1 MSKSIDLPDCYNYK
15 PPITITPSAPT
26 PNHSLY
32 LSNLDD
38 LMYQRLYFS
47 EIYIFKKSVKVD
59 ILKSSLSRVLVDY
72 YPVAGRLRT
81 SSEDE
86 NKLVVDCNG
95 EGVLFAE
102 ASMDITAE
110 ELLIP
115 CMTQHKSLKKLKCKG
130 NTKKMLDNPL
140 LLIQVTNLRCGGM
153 ILFISLNH
161 VLLDGTGISQFL
173 NDWAHLTINPNS
185 NLTIKPYHNREM
197 LNIREPPQIKFPHPV
212 YIKEP
217 EHTNYERNYLMWF
230 INQKIVHTSI
240 TFGANE
246 ILRLRKQCT
255 TSSFKYV
262 TDFEVI
268 VAHTWR
274 SMTKSLNMS
283 PTRVVNICFT
293 ANIRKKLKL
302 PKGFYGNAFVL
313 VSAEST
319 VKDLVNSN
327 NLDHCI
333 KCVQQAKSYL
343 DDEEYIRSSIDL
355 LKDKTLIVDEA
366 INVFVSQLN
375 KLGIQDLDFGEGKP
389 FHVDTLDND
398 FAAFLLPVI
407 GDPNAVRVII
417 PISKNSVDKYH
428 HYMTE
433 IESWEQDE

>member
-1 MSKSIDLPDCYNYK
+1 MSKSIDFPDCYNYK

-47 EIYIFKKSVKVD
+47 EIYIFKKSVKAD

-153 ILFISLNH
+153 MLFISFNH

-173 NDWAHLTINPNS
+173 NDWAHLTKNPNS

-197 LNIREPPQIKFPHPV
+197 LKIREPPQIKVPHPV
-212 YIKEP
+212 YIKKP
-217 EHTNYERNYLMWF
+217 EHTNPERNYFMWF
-230 INQKIVHTSI
+230 ITQTIVHTSI

-255 TSSFKYV
+255 TSLFKYV

-268 VAHTWR
+268 LAHTWR

-302 PKGFYGNAFVL
+302 PKGFYGNAFII

-327 NLDHCI
+327 NLDYCI

-355 LKDKTLIVDEA
+355 LKDKTLIVNESTNA
-366 INVFVSQLN
+366 FVSQLN

-389 FHVDTLDND
+389 FHVDTFGINSCAY
-398 FAAFLLPVI
+398 FLPVI
-407 GDPNAVRVII
+407 GDPNAVRVMI
-417 PISKNSVDKYH
+417 PIPKNLVDKYH

-433 IESWEQDE
+433 IECWEQDE

>member
-15 PPITITPSAPT
+15 PPVTITPCAPT

-38 LMYQRLYFS
+38 LMYVRLYMHYV
-47 EIYIFKKSVKVD
+47 YIFKKSVEVD
-59 ILKSSLSRVLVDY
+59 TLKSSLSRVLVDY

-110 ELLIP
+110 ELLLP
-115 CMTQHKSLKKLKCKG
+115 CMTQHKSFKKLKCKG
-130 NTKKMLDNPL
+130 NTKFFLDTPL
-140 LLIQVTNLRCGGM
+140 LLIQVTKLSCGGM
-153 ILFISLNH
+153 ILYISLNH
-161 VLLDGTGISQFL
+161 VLWDGTGKSQFL
-173 NDWAHLTINPNS
+173 NDWAYLTKNSNS
-185 NLTIKPYHNREM
+185 NLTIKPYHNREI
-197 LNIREPPQIKFPHPV
+197 LKTREPPQIKFPHPV

-217 EHTNYERNYLMWF
+217 EDTNPERNFLMWLLTQT
-230 INQKIVHTSI
+230 NVHTSI

-255 TSSFKYV
+255 TSLFKYV

-274 SMTKSLNMS
+274 SITKSLNMS
-283 PTRVVNICFT
+283 PTHIVNICFT

-319 VKDLVNSN
+319 VKDLGFKIWILEKGS
-327 NLDHCI
+327 LFMW
-333 KCVQQAKSYL
+333 
-343 DDEEYIRSSIDL
+343 
-355 LKDKTLIVDEA
+355 T
-366 INVFVSQLN
+366 
-375 KLGIQDLDFGEGKP
+375 
-389 FHVDTLDND
+389 
-398 FAAFLLPVI
+398 FL
-407 GDPNAVRVII
+407 
-417 PISKNSVDKYH
+417 
-428 HYMTE
+428 M
-433 IESWEQDE
+433 